1 MRRKRT
7 SLVSQYLE
15 NISRQALEKYQDII
29 RGYARRRPGVYALY
43 RRGKLYYVGLASNLR
58 ARLKMHL
65 RDRHSGSWDRFS
77 IYLTI
82 GDSHLR
88 ELESLILRI
97 VKPQGNKQAG
107 KFGRSENLYRRFR
120 RDLRMRFENELGML
134 VGDDS
139 DDQPDRDTHLHLE
152 GREPVL
158 AQYIDRPL
166 KLRGQYKGKVL
177 RARVRRDGSVRFNGK
192 RYTSPSVAAAAAV
205 ARKTCNGYSFWQYE
219 RAPGDWVWLDE
230 LRK

>member
-1 MRRKRT
+1 MSRKT

-15 NISRQALEKYQDII
+15 NISRRALEKYQAII

-58 ARLKMHL
+58 SRLKMHL
-65 RDRHSGSWDRFS
+65 RDRHRDSWDRFS
-77 IYLTI
+77 VYLTI
-82 GDSHLR
+82 GEAHLR

-97 VKPQGNKQAG
+97 VKPKGNKKAG
-107 KFGRSENLYRRFR
+107 KFRRSENLYRRFR
-120 RDLRMRFENELGML
+120 RDLRQRFEEEIGML
-134 VGDDS
+134 VGDESEDEL
-139 DDQPDRDTHLHLE
+139 DRDTPLHLE

-166 KLRGQYKGKVL
+166 KLRGPHKGKVF
-177 RARVRRDGSVRFNGK
+177 RARVRRDGSIRFKGK
-192 RYTSPSVAAAAAV
+192 RYTSPSVAAAVAAG
-205 ARKTCNGYSFWQYE
+205 RRSCNGYTFWQYE